1 MYALAWSLALLCAT
15 ASAQLSGRVGPR
27 TTHATKTA
35 RKVCN
40 IKNYGASPGKGGDI
54 GKAMNAAFAACKTGG
69 TIVIPPGDWGLR
81 TWVNM
86 RGGSGFAIQWDG
98 TIHRSGE
105 GGGNMI
111 LVQGSDDVEIF
122 SSNGRGAFQGN
133 GYQYHSK
140 GSITGPRILRFVKV
154 TNFAVHDITLVDA
167 PAFHFS
173 MDTCKN
179 GEVYNMV
186 IKGAY
191 RGGIDGI
198 DVWSDNMWIHDV
210 SLSSDKSAP

>member
-1 MYALAWSLALLCAT
+1 MYALARSLALLVAT
-15 ASAQLSGRVGPR
+15 AAAQLSGRVGPR

-35 RKVCN
+35 RRVCN
-40 IKNYGASPGKGGDI
+40 ITKYGAAPGKGGDI
-54 GKAMNAAFAACKTGG
+54 GKALNAAFAACKTGG
-69 TIVIPPGDWGLR
+69 TIVIPAGDWGLR
-81 TWVNM
+81 TWVSM
-86 RGGSGFAIQWDG
+86 RGGSGFAVQWDG
-98 TIHRSGE
+98 VVHRSGE

-154 TNFAVHDITLVDA
+154 TNFSVHDVMLIDA

-210 SLSSDKSAP
+210 SLFRPRAR